1 MQNPLTS
8 TLWYEY
14 SFLANCIEQH
24 VKVAQR
30 FVELVTKDSRFEVVN
45 LAMALVYFRLNVF
58 SLLIM
63 IAD

>member
-14 SFLANCIEQH
+14 SSLANCIEQH
-24 VKVAQR
+24 VKGAHR
-30 FVELVTKDSRFEVVN
+30 FVELVRGDSRFEVVN
-45 LAMALVYFRLNVF
+45 QAMGLVYFRVNVF
-58 SLLIM
+58 SFLIL